1 MTSIKSIDHDFW
13 VNPPWGN
20 GREKYRLG
28 LKPIEKNQWFPICI
42 SDNLK
47 THKKNLFAS
56 RYDEVIATTQDSA
69 AAQDLLAKKLKVK
82 DRNYLDLIADISLS
96 VPDDLCII
104 ECRGEQRLVAAS
116 ICSPSYWNIKSKIG
130 KSLREIHK
138 PVKTL
143 NEKIGNPIEKFISNA
158 PQDKPFLRENWFIHG
173 DDHRM
178 HLKAE
183 GFPKGMVKDWV
194 VRSERETLCKIS
206 PDYSLFA
213 INVRFQKLSSILK
226 FQDALDGL
234 KRSLEGM
241 DQKEIDY
248 FGGNQKVD
256 KIFEFITS

>member
-1 MTSIKSIDHDFW
+1 MISIKSIDHDFW
-13 VNPPWGN
+13 MNPPWGN

-28 LKPIEKNQWFPICI
+28 LKPIAKNQWFPSCI
-42 SDNLK
+42 SNNLK
-47 THKKNLFAS
+47 IYKKNLFVS
-56 RYDEVIATTQDSA
+56 RYDDVIATTQDSGT
-69 AAQDLLAKKLKVK
+69 AQDLLAKKLKVK
-82 DRNYLDLIADISLS
+82 DRNYLDLIADISLK

-104 ECRGEQRLVAAS
+104 ECGGSQRLLAAS

-130 KSLREIHK
+130 RSLREIHR

-178 HLKAE
+178 HLKTE
-183 GFPKGMVKDWV
+183 SFPKGLVKDWV
-194 VRSERETLCKIS
+194 VRSERETLCKFS
-206 PDYSLFA
+206 SDYSLFA

-226 FQDALDGL
+226 FQDALNGL

-256 KIFEFITS
+256 KIFDYITS

>member
-1 MTSIKSIDHDFW
+1 M
-13 VNPPWGN
+13 
-20 GREKYRLG
+20 
-28 LKPIEKNQWFPICI
+28 
-42 SDNLK
+42 
-47 THKKNLFAS
+47 
-56 RYDEVIATTQDSA
+56 IATTQDSA
-69 AAQDLLAKKLKVK
+69 VAQDLLAKKLKVK

-104 ECRGEQRLVAAS
+104 ECIGKQRLVAAS

-158 PQDKPFLRENWFIHG
+158 PQNKPFLRENWFIHG

-194 VRSERETLCKIS
+194 VISKTVINFKVSRCARWSEKKFRGNGSER
-206 PDYSLFA
+206 D
-213 INVRFQKLSSILK
+213 
-226 FQDALDGL
+226 
-234 KRSLEGM
+234 
-241 DQKEIDY
+241 
-248 FGGNQKVD
+248 
-256 KIFEFITS
+256 